1 MSFYHESTVLKVR
14 LTFSIRIGS
23 RSRLIYKNNHFQSG
37 RISFTSHMPGE
48 HTVCVFTNS
57 TAWFSGQQLRVH
69 LEMATGEHAVNYAQV
84 AQEEKL
90 TEIQLRIRQLLNQAD
105 QILKEQNYQ
114 RVSLNFIPTHMNV
127 YSFRPTI
134 QFVFY
139 SDSSTVKRCSVGPVK
154 AHMIESSI
162 GLWLK
167 YSSSFPSAS
176 GKCAIWKN
184 SSKPKNWFNS
194 SWSCSTIYHL

>member
-1 MSFYHESTVLKVR
+1 
-14 LTFSIRIGS
+14 
-23 RSRLIYKNNHFQSG
+23 
-37 RISFTSHMPGE
+37 MPGE

-114 RVSLNFIPTHMNV
+114 RVSFNFIQTHMNV
-127 YSFRPTI
+127 YPFRPTI
-134 QFVFY
+134 FKRFVFY
-139 SDSSTVKRCSVGPVK
+139 FDSSTVKRCSVEPVK

-162 GLWLK
+162 G
-167 YSSSFPSAS
+167 P
-176 GKCAIWKN
+176 
-184 SSKPKNWFNS
+184 
-194 SWSCSTIYHL
+194 